1 MSFYV
6 GLCHSMSFYVVL
18 HHPTRTTK
26 HHCSPCLP
34 GSTAWFPA
42 ISFFFCSPAL
52 AGDVTN
58 YAHLWHKK
66 RVGPKM
72 RKHINMTSSSR
83 ENSVSHWN
91 LGMSHFW
98 DKTNDCSVYETVQ
111 TSEGQSISSA
121 KNAENNLIWVYE
133 LTFSNRLLSIPFISQ
148 VAISPNFPP
157 ARALVGSCSRAHAPA
172 SHIWR
177 SPSDSPTSP
186 GRSQ

>member
-1 MSFYV
+1 
-6 GLCHSMSFYVVL
+6 
-18 HHPTRTTK
+18 
-26 HHCSPCLP
+26 
-34 GSTAWFPA
+34 
-42 ISFFFCSPAL
+42 
-52 AGDVTN
+52 
-58 YAHLWHKK
+58 
-66 RVGPKM
+66 
-72 RKHINMTSSSR
+72 MTSSSR

-172 SHIWR
+172 SHI
-177 SPSDSPTSP
+177 
-186 GRSQ
+186 